1 MTYHFDVDPEGFVRY
16 GGACICGPVYTYAGH
31 PEPGAFDPYCPV
43 HGDPAAY
50 EEFLMQTTLCQPGH
64 THDALCDPTLAVPRV
79 EPRRPDEVLRE
90 GTERFLA
97 ERGQE
102 RWRNNLFYRVEIEGP
117 RLPTRDEAGR
127 FQARTSPTKGKKGG
141 KR

>member
-16 GGACICGPVYTYAGH
+16 GGACICGAVYTYAGH

-50 EEFLMQTTLCQPGH
+50 EEFLMQTTLCRPGH
-64 THDALCDPTLAVPRV
+64 THDALCDPDLAVPRV
-79 EPRRPDEVLRE
+79 GYVRPIEEVVRRNN
-90 GTERFLA
+90 ERFLA
-97 ERGQE
+97 ERDQQV
-102 RWRNNLFYRVEIEGP
+102 WRDDLFRRVAAAP
-117 RLPTRDEAGR
+117 LPARDDAGR